1 MPDNILSPLQV
12 EQFLNL
18 GYVKIE
24 NCFDRSSVQDWIDLA
39 FSRLGYTADDPLT
52 WAEAKVH

>member
-1 MPDNILSPLQV
+1 MVAVVRRVPHLCIGPR
-12 EQFLNL
+12 
-18 GYVKIE
+18 IE

-52 WAEAKVH
+52 WVEAKVHLPF